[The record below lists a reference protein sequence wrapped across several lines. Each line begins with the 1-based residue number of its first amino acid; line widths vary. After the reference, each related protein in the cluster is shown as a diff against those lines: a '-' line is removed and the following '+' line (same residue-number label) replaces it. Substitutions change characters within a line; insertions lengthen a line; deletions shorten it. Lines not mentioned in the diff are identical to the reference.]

1 MSKRSTRLVTLVG
14 TVLVVCAFATAP
26 ATAQQANALL
36 QIGTTMTYQGREVPE
51 GSCQGPY
58 QVYDQYIKVVG
69 QVIIPEMPANA
80 YRLIEMWGRDTETV
94 IGRNSANR
102 GTFLYLRGVEYP
114 YFLNG
119 PVGTSWEWI
128 EPETGYTLKHVVV
141 GDGIT
146 TSLPTGV
153 VYDNLTRVHTY
164 CTIGCG
170 GDPSQAIEVAFMSPD
185 LVFPV
190 LMWIANGSCA
200 QFPRWQ
206 WLVSVTRK

>member
-1 MSKRSTRLVTLVG
+1 MSRQSIRLATVIG
-14 TVLVVCAFATAP
+14 TVLAACAFAPEPTA
-26 ATAQQANALL
+26 AQQANALL
-36 QIGTTMTYQGREVPE
+36 QIGTTMTYEGKEIPE
-51 GSCQGPY
+51 GPCQGPY
-58 QVYDQYIKVVG
+58 QHYDQYIKVVG

-128 EPETGYTLKHVVV
+128 EPESGHTLKYVVTAA
-141 GDGIT
+141 GLT
-146 TSLPTGV
+146 RTLPTGV
-153 VYDNLTRVHTY
+153 VYDNLTRVDAY

-170 GDPSQAIEVAFMSPD
+170 GNPSEAIEVFFMSPG
-185 LVFPV
+185 LTFPV
-190 LMWIANGSCA
+190 FVWVANGSCP
-200 QFPRWQ
+200 QFPRLE